1 MRQEQETET
10 SFEIARIEAF
20 VFRAPADPPV
30 RTSFGIMHNRPALL
44 IRLTDRDGV
53 TGWGEVWCNFPSV
66 GADHRA
72 RLVASTLAPLLC
84 GQAWPSPRACFDAL
98 TARLRILAIQSGE
111 PGPLA
116 QIIAGVDIAVWDIL
130 GKRAG
135 QPLWRL
141 FGGRP
146 RVAVYASGINPD
158 DPLRMVEAKAREGYD
173 AFKLKVGFDPRQ
185 DIENVNTVRSV
196 LGAGGTLM
204 VDANQGWSPEQAGE
218 MLARLEPCDLTWIE
232 EPVSADTP
240 WAAWKSLS
248 EGTSTRLAGGE
259 NLRGEDSFRAAGDEG
274 GLRVIQ
280 PDLGKWGGF
289 SGCLPVGRYAQ
300 QSGLWFCPHWLG
312 AGIGLMAS
320 MHLKAALGGAGYVE
334 IDSNP
339 NPLRDMLAQPAF
351 VVEGGSVTLSDRP
364 GLGVEPL
371 LDEAGKYLVAVPLD

>member
-1 MRQEQETET
+1 VPQEQEINT
-10 SFEIARIEAF
+10 SFDIADVEAF

-30 RTSFGIMHNRPALL
+30 RTSFGIMYNRPALL
-44 IRLTDRDGV
+44 LRLTDLDGM

-66 GADHRA
+66 GAEHRA
-72 RLVASTLAPLLC
+72 RLLISTLKPLLC
-84 GQAWPSPRACFDAL
+84 GQSWPSPRACFDAL

-116 QIIAGVDIAVWDIL
+116 QIIAGVDVAIWDIL

-141 FGGRP
+141 FGGGAT
-146 RVAVYASGINPD
+146 VAVYASGINPD

-173 AFKLKVGFDPRQ
+173 AFKLKVGFSQQQ
-185 DIENVNTVRSV
+185 DLENVSTLRSA
-196 LGAGGTLM
+196 LGEGGTLM
-204 VDANQGWSPEQAGE
+204 VDANQGWSLDQAGE
-218 MLARLEPCDLTWIE
+218 MLARLEPHNLTWVE

-240 WAAWKSLS
+240 WQAWKSLS
-248 EGTSTRLAGGE
+248 QGGSTWLAAGE
-259 NLRGEDSFRAAGDEG
+259 NLRGEESFRLACDEG
-274 GLRVIQ
+274 GIRVIQ

-300 QSGLWFCPHWLG
+300 QAGLWFCPHWLG
-312 AGIGLMAS
+312 AGIGLIAS
-320 MHLKAALGGAGYVE
+320 MHLKAALGGEGYVE

-351 VVEGGSVTLSDRP
+351 VVDGGKVTLSERP

-371 LDEAGKYLVAVPLD
+371 LEEAGRYLIALPQD